1 MKYLSHIYKI
11 QEKITRNFNES
22 QYGGSKFKTEID
34 DFDKSSDNLFLKTDI
49 GKFFV
54 KSLIVVAMIFGGI
67 YFLIPDAKVFKGLE
81 TDQNK
86 YIALTLIQ
94 NPRIL
99 WKMSETDESKGN
111 LQNAI
116 RDMEVAI
123 GLLEM
128 HGARLE
134 VLQTYQNRLQTLEN
148 KKNNAK

>member
-1 MKYLSHIYKI
+1 M
-11 QEKITRNFNES
+11 
-22 QYGGSKFKTEID
+22 KTEID

-134 VLQTYQNRLQTLEN
+134 VLQIYQNRLQALEN
-148 KKNNAK
+148 KKANAK

>member
-1 MKYLSHIYKI
+1 M
-11 QEKITRNFNES
+11 
-22 QYGGSKFKTEID
+22 KTEID

-54 KSLIVVAMIFGGI
+54 KSLIVVAMIFGGM
-67 YFLIPDAKVFKGLE
+67 YFLIPDARVFKGLE

-86 YIALTLIQ
+86 YITLTLIQ

-111 LQNAI
+111 LPNAI

-134 VLQTYQNRLQTLEN
+134 VLQTYQNRLQALEN
-148 KKNNAK
+148 KKTNAK

>member
-1 MKYLSHIYKI
+1 M
-11 QEKITRNFNES
+11 
-22 QYGGSKFKTEID
+22 KTEID

-94 NPRIL
+94 DPRIL

>member
-1 MKYLSHIYKI
+1 M
-11 QEKITRNFNES
+11 
-22 QYGGSKFKTEID
+22 KTEID

-67 YFLIPDAKVFKGLE
+67 YFLIPDARVFKGLE

-111 LQNAI
+111 LPNAI

-134 VLQTYQNRLQTLEN
+134 VLQIYQNRLQALEN
-148 KKNNAK
+148 KKANAK

>member
-1 MKYLSHIYKI
+1 M
-11 QEKITRNFNES
+11 
-22 QYGGSKFKTEID
+22 KTEID

-67 YFLIPDAKVFKGLE
+67 YFLIPDARVFKGLE

-111 LQNAI
+111 LPNAI

-134 VLQTYQNRLQTLEN
+134 VLQTYQNRLQALEN
-148 KKNNAK
+148 KKANAK

>member
-1 MKYLSHIYKI
+1 M
-11 QEKITRNFNES
+11 
-22 QYGGSKFKTEID
+22 KTEID

-54 KSLIVVAMIFGGI
+54 KSLIGVAMIFGGI
-67 YFLIPDAKVFKGLE
+67 YFLIPDARVFKGLE

-134 VLQTYQNRLQTLEN
+134 VIQIYQNRLQALEN
-148 KKNNAK
+148 KKTNAK

>member
-1 MKYLSHIYKI
+1 M
-11 QEKITRNFNES
+11 
-22 QYGGSKFKTEID
+22 KTEID

-54 KSLIVVAMIFGGI
+54 KSLIVVAMIFGGM
-67 YFLIPDAKVFKGLE
+67 YFLMPDARVFKDLE

-111 LQNAI
+111 LPNAI

-134 VLQTYQNRLQTLEN
+134 VLQTYQNRLQALEN
-148 KKNNAK
+148 KKTNAK

>member
-1 MKYLSHIYKI
+1 M
-11 QEKITRNFNES
+11 
-22 QYGGSKFKTEID
+22 KTEID

-67 YFLIPDAKVFKGLE
+67 YFLIPDARVFKGLE

-99 WKMSETDESKGN
+99 WKMSEADESKGN
-111 LQNAI
+111 LPNAI

-134 VLQTYQNRLQTLEN
+134 ILQIYQNRLQALEN
-148 KKNNAK
+148 KKANAK

>member
-1 MKYLSHIYKI
+1 M
-11 QEKITRNFNES
+11 
-22 QYGGSKFKTEID
+22 KTEID

-54 KSLIVVAMIFGGI
+54 KSLIVVAMIFGGM
-67 YFLIPDAKVFKGLE
+67 YFLIPDARVFKGLE

-134 VLQTYQNRLQTLEN
+134 VLQTYQNRLQALEN
-148 KKNNAK
+148 KKTNAK

>member
-1 MKYLSHIYKI
+1 M
-11 QEKITRNFNES
+11 
-22 QYGGSKFKTEID
+22 KTEID

-94 NPRIL
+94 NPGIL

>member
-1 MKYLSHIYKI
+1 M
-11 QEKITRNFNES
+11 
-22 QYGGSKFKTEID
+22 KTEID

-111 LQNAI
+111 LPNAI

-148 KKNNAK
+148 KKANAK

>member
-1 MKYLSHIYKI
+1 M
-11 QEKITRNFNES
+11 
-22 QYGGSKFKTEID
+22 KTEID

-67 YFLIPDAKVFKGLE
+67 YFLIPDARVFKGLE

-111 LQNAI
+111 LPNAI

-134 VLQTYQNRLQTLEN
+134 VLQICQNRLQALEN
-148 KKNNAK
+148 KKANAK

>member
-1 MKYLSHIYKI
+1 M
-11 QEKITRNFNES
+11 
-22 QYGGSKFKTEID
+22 KTEID

-54 KSLIVVAMIFGGI
+54 KSLIVVAMIFGGM
-67 YFLIPDAKVFKGLE
+67 YFLMPDARVFKGLE

-111 LQNAI
+111 LPNAI

-134 VLQTYQNRLQTLEN
+134 VLQTYQNRLQALEN
-148 KKNNAK
+148 KKTNAK

>member
-1 MKYLSHIYKI
+1 M
-11 QEKITRNFNES
+11 
-22 QYGGSKFKTEID
+22 KTEID

-67 YFLIPDAKVFKGLE
+67 YFLIPDARVFKGLE

-99 WKMSETDESKGN
+99 WKMSEADESKGN
-111 LQNAI
+111 LPNAI
-116 RDMEVAI
+116 RDMVVAI

-134 VLQTYQNRLQTLEN
+134 ILQIYQNRLQALEN
-148 KKNNAK
+148 KKANAK

>member
-1 MKYLSHIYKI
+1 M
-11 QEKITRNFNES
+11 
-22 QYGGSKFKTEID
+22 KTEID

-67 YFLIPDAKVFKGLE
+67 YFLIPDARVFKGLE

-111 LQNAI
+111 LPNAI

-123 GLLEM
+123 GLLDM

-134 VLQTYQNRLQTLEN
+134 VLQIYQNRLQALEN
-148 KKNNAK
+148 KKANAK

>member
-1 MKYLSHIYKI
+1 M
-11 QEKITRNFNES
+11 
-22 QYGGSKFKTEID
+22 KTEID

-67 YFLIPDAKVFKGLE
+67 YFLIPDARVFKGLE

-86 YIALTLIQ
+86 YITLTLIQ

-111 LQNAI
+111 LPNAI

-148 KKNNAK
+148 KKANAK

>member
-1 MKYLSHIYKI
+1 M
-11 QEKITRNFNES
+11 
-22 QYGGSKFKTEID
+22 KTEID

-54 KSLIVVAMIFGGI
+54 KSLIVVAMIFGGM
-67 YFLIPDAKVFKGLE
+67 YFLIPDARVFKGLE

-111 LQNAI
+111 LPNAI

-134 VLQTYQNRLQTLEN
+134 VLQTYQNRLQVLEN
-148 KKNNAK
+148 KKTNAK

>member
-1 MKYLSHIYKI
+1 M
-11 QEKITRNFNES
+11 
-22 QYGGSKFKTEID
+22 KTEID

-67 YFLIPDAKVFKGLE
+67 YFLIPDARVFKGLE

-111 LQNAI
+111 LPNAI

-134 VLQTYQNRLQTLEN
+134 VLQTYQNRLQALEN
-148 KKNNAK
+148 KKTNAK

>member
-1 MKYLSHIYKI
+1 M
-11 QEKITRNFNES
+11 
-22 QYGGSKFKTEID
+22 KTEID

-134 VLQTYQNRLQTLEN
+134 VLQTYQNRLQALEN
-148 KKNNAK
+148 KKYNA

>member
-1 MKYLSHIYKI
+1 M
-11 QEKITRNFNES
+11 
-22 QYGGSKFKTEID
+22 KTEID

-67 YFLIPDAKVFKGLE
+67 YFLIPDARVFKGLE

-111 LQNAI
+111 LP
-116 RDMEVAI
+116 
-123 GLLEM
+123 
-128 HGARLE
+128 
-134 VLQTYQNRLQTLEN
+134 TLSVIW
-148 KKNNAK
+148 KWQSVYLKCTALALRSYKSTKIDYKH

>member
-1 MKYLSHIYKI
+1 M
-11 QEKITRNFNES
+11 
-22 QYGGSKFKTEID
+22 KTEID

-54 KSLIVVAMIFGGI
+54 KSLIVVAMIFGGM
-67 YFLIPDAKVFKGLE
+67 YFLIPDARVFKGLE

-111 LQNAI
+111 LPNAI

-128 HGARLE
+128 HGARLD
-134 VLQTYQNRLQTLEN
+134 VLQTYQNRLQALEN
-148 KKNNAK
+148 KKTNAK

>member
-1 MKYLSHIYKI
+1 M
-11 QEKITRNFNES
+11 
-22 QYGGSKFKTEID
+22 KTEID

-67 YFLIPDAKVFKGLE
+67 YLLIPDAKVFKGLE

-86 YIALTLIQ
+86 YTALTLIQ

-111 LQNAI
+111 LPNAI

-134 VLQTYQNRLQTLEN
+134 VLQIYQNRLQALEN
-148 KKNNAK
+148 KKNKAK

>member
-1 MKYLSHIYKI
+1 M
-11 QEKITRNFNES
+11 
-22 QYGGSKFKTEID
+22 KTEID

-67 YFLIPDAKVFKGLE
+67 YFLIPDARVFKGLE

-134 VLQTYQNRLQTLEN
+134 VLQIYQNRLQALEN
-148 KKNNAK
+148 KKANAK

>member
-1 MKYLSHIYKI
+1 M
-11 QEKITRNFNES
+11 
-22 QYGGSKFKTEID
+22 KTEID

-67 YFLIPDAKVFKGLE
+67 YFLIPDASVFKGLE

-111 LQNAI
+111 LPNAI

-134 VLQTYQNRLQTLEN
+134 VLQIYQNRLQALEN

>member
-1 MKYLSHIYKI
+1 M
-11 QEKITRNFNES
+11 
-22 QYGGSKFKTEID
+22 KTEID

-54 KSLIVVAMIFGGI
+54 KSLIVVAMIFGGM

-134 VLQTYQNRLQTLEN
+134 VLQTYQNRLQALEN
-148 KKNNAK
+148 KKTNAK

>member
-1 MKYLSHIYKI
+1 M
-11 QEKITRNFNES
+11 T
-22 QYGGSKFKTEID
+22 TEID

-54 KSLIVVAMIFGGI
+54 KSLIVVAMIFGGM
-67 YFLIPDAKVFKGLE
+67 YFLIPDARVFKGLE

-111 LQNAI
+111 LPNAI

-134 VLQTYQNRLQTLEN
+134 VLQTYQNRLQALEN
-148 KKNNAK
+148 KKTNAK

>member
-1 MKYLSHIYKI
+1 M
-11 QEKITRNFNES
+11 
-22 QYGGSKFKTEID
+22 KTEID

-67 YFLIPDAKVFKGLE
+67 YFLIPDARVFKGLE

-111 LQNAI
+111 LPNAI

-134 VLQTYQNRLQTLEN
+134 VLEIYQNRLQALEN
-148 KKNNAK
+148 KKANAK

>member
-1 MKYLSHIYKI
+1 M
-11 QEKITRNFNES
+11 
-22 QYGGSKFKTEID
+22 KTEID

-67 YFLIPDAKVFKGLE
+67 YFLIPDARVFKGLE

-134 VLQTYQNRLQTLEN
+134 VIQIYQNRLQALEN
-148 KKNNAK
+148 KKTNAK

>member
-1 MKYLSHIYKI
+1 M
-11 QEKITRNFNES
+11 
-22 QYGGSKFKTEID
+22 KTEID

-116 RDMEVAI
+116 RDM
-123 GLLEM
+123 
-128 HGARLE
+128 
-134 VLQTYQNRLQTLEN
+134 
-148 KKNNAK
+148 

>member
-1 MKYLSHIYKI
+1 M
-11 QEKITRNFNES
+11 
-22 QYGGSKFKTEID
+22 KTEID

-67 YFLIPDAKVFKGLE
+67 YFLIPDARVFKGLE

-111 LQNAI
+111 LPNAI

-134 VLQTYQNRLQTLEN
+134 VLQIYQNRLQALEN

>member
-1 MKYLSHIYKI
+1 M
-11 QEKITRNFNES
+11 
-22 QYGGSKFKTEID
+22 KTEID

-134 VLQTYQNRLQTLEN
+134 VLQTYQNRLQALEN
-148 KKNNAK
+148 KKTNAK

>member
-1 MKYLSHIYKI
+1 M
-11 QEKITRNFNES
+11 
-22 QYGGSKFKTEID
+22 KTEID

-54 KSLIVVAMIFGGI
+54 KSLIVVAMIFGGM
-67 YFLIPDAKVFKGLE
+67 YFLIPDARVFKGLE

-111 LQNAI
+111 LPNAI

-128 HGARLE
+128 HGACLE
-134 VLQTYQNRLQTLEN
+134 VLQTYQNRLQALEN
-148 KKNNAK
+148 KKTNAK

>member
-1 MKYLSHIYKI
+1 M
-11 QEKITRNFNES
+11 
-22 QYGGSKFKTEID
+22 KTEID

>member
-1 MKYLSHIYKI
+1 M
-11 QEKITRNFNES
+11 
-22 QYGGSKFKTEID
+22 KTEID

-67 YFLIPDAKVFKGLE
+67 YFLIPDARVFKGLE

-111 LQNAI
+111 LPNAI

>member
-1 MKYLSHIYKI
+1 M
-11 QEKITRNFNES
+11 
-22 QYGGSKFKTEID
+22 KTEID

-54 KSLIVVAMIFGGI
+54 KSLIVVAMIFGGM
-67 YFLIPDAKVFKGLE
+67 YSLMPDARVFKGLE

-111 LQNAI
+111 LPNAI

-134 VLQTYQNRLQTLEN
+134 VLQTYQNRLQALEN
-148 KKNNAK
+148 KKTNAK

>member
-1 MKYLSHIYKI
+1 M
-11 QEKITRNFNES
+11 
-22 QYGGSKFKTEID
+22 KTEID

-54 KSLIVVAMIFGGI
+54 KSLIFVAMIFGGI
-67 YFLIPDAKVFKGLE
+67 YFLIPDARVFKGLE

-111 LQNAI
+111 LPNAI

-134 VLQTYQNRLQTLEN
+134 VLQIYQNRLQALEN
-148 KKNNAK
+148 KKANAK

>member
-1 MKYLSHIYKI
+1 M
-11 QEKITRNFNES
+11 
-22 QYGGSKFKTEID
+22 KTEID

-67 YFLIPDAKVFKGLE
+67 YFLIPDARVFKGLE

-111 LQNAI
+111 LPNAI
-116 RDMEVAI
+116 RDMVVAI

-134 VLQTYQNRLQTLEN
+134 ILQIYQNRLQALEN
-148 KKNNAK
+148 KKANAK

>member
-1 MKYLSHIYKI
+1 M
-11 QEKITRNFNES
+11 
-22 QYGGSKFKTEID
+22 KTEID

-54 KSLIVVAMIFGGI
+54 KSLIVVAMIFGGM

-111 LQNAI
+111 LPNAI

-134 VLQTYQNRLQTLEN
+134 VLQTYQNRLQALEN
-148 KKNNAK
+148 KKTNAK